1 VRNRAGLVLPG
12 VASVAV
18 GVVLMAIPVVLVL
31 TGSVIGLV
39 WTVLLWVGF
48 GEVVI
53 GAVLLTLAAMARPT
67 APVGAAD
74 ADTDAAHVVDDGEPA
89 DVSPSG

>member
-12 VASVAV
+12 AASVVV
-18 GVVLMAIPVVLVL
+18 GIVLMAIPVVLVL
-31 TGSVIGLV
+31 TGSVLGLV

-53 GAVLLTLAAMARPT
+53 GAVLLTLAATARPP
-67 APVGAAD
+67 AAAAD
-74 ADTDAAHVVDDGEPA
+74 AEAADDAPYDVADGAPA
-89 DVSPSG
+89 DVSPSA